1 MSIPHV
7 NSTETETHEN
17 NQGVFQKQD
26 NSLMLYIDKTLNS
39 TTSLKMIMLVDTTF
53 QIEVDDFVY
62 TYDDFIYLLN
72 SMITRPCQFNKIHL
86 P

>member
-26 NSLMLYIDKTLNS
+26 NYLMLYIDKTLNS
-39 TTSLKMIMLVDTTF
+39 TTSLKMIMLVDMTF
-53 QIEVDDFVY
+53 QDEV
-62 TYDDFIYLLN
+62 
-72 SMITRPCQFNKIHL
+72 
-86 P
+86 

>member
-7 NSTETETHEN
+7 NCTETETHEN